1 MIDKRK
7 VAMMTKLAFYE
18 QTQGKEDFKVCE
30 YYRKDY
36 VGFHMLSTIIW
47 ITIGYICAGG
57 LAAVALMDVLL
68 ADMSTALLLT
78 LALIAVVVY
87 FALIILYALIT
98 NYVYKK
104 KHKEAKRRLKKYNHD
119 LIDLLKYY
127 DRERR

>member
-1 MIDKRK
+1 MLDKRK

-36 VGFHMLSTIIW
+36 VGFHMLTTLIW
-47 ITIGYICAGG
+47 ITIGYICAGALIA
-57 LAAVALMDVLL
+57 LAAMDIIL
-68 ADMSTALLLT
+68 AHMSTALLIT
-78 LALIAVVVY
+78 LGLIALVVY
-87 FALIILYALIT
+87 FALIILYALIS

-104 KHKEAKRRLKKYNHD
+104 RHKEAKRRLKKYNHD

>member
-1 MIDKRK
+1 MLDKRK
-7 VAMMTKLAFYE
+7 VSMMTKLAFYE
-18 QTQGKEDFKVCE
+18 QTQGKEDFKICE

-47 ITIGYICAGG
+47 ITIGYICLGGLIG
-57 LAAVALMDVLL
+57 LAAMEWLIAHMTTTLL
-68 ADMSTALLLT
+68 ITF
-78 LALIAVVVY
+78 ALIALVVY

-119 LIDLLKYY
+119 LIDLLKFY

>member
-1 MIDKRK
+1 MLDKRK
-7 VAMMTKLAFYE
+7 VAMMTKLALYE

-47 ITIGYICAGG
+47 ITVGYVCVGA
-57 LAAVALMDVLL
+57 LVALALLDILL
-68 ADMSTALLLT
+68 AHMSTALLLT
-78 LALIAVVVY
+78 LALVAIVGY
-87 FALIILYALIT
+87 FALVILYALIS

-104 KHKEAKRRLKKYNHD
+104 KHKEAKRRLKEYNHD